1 MSGPV
6 TELLSGLAIVTV
18 IVYGGYQVING
29 ERTAGALFS
38 FITAFLLAYEPM
50 KRMAK
55 LNGQLQGGLAAA
67 DRVFALLDI
76 KPSIVDKPGAG
87 DWMWPATTS
96 GSRMFSS
103 ATAVSSRR
111 STASLWR
118 CRTAIPWRWSVPPGP
133 ANRRC

>member
-6 TELLSGLAIVTV
+6 TEILSGLAIVTV

-55 LNGQLQGGLAAA
+55 LNSQLQGGLAAA
-67 DRVFALLDI
+67 DRVFSLLDI
-76 KPSIVDKPGAG
+76 KPSIVEKPGAG
-87 DWMWPATTS
+87 ALDVDPLRHPVP
-96 GSRMFSS
+96 GRP
-103 ATAVSSRR
+103 VRLRR
-111 STASLWR
+111 
-118 CRTAIPWRWSVPPGP
+118 
-133 ANRRC
+133 